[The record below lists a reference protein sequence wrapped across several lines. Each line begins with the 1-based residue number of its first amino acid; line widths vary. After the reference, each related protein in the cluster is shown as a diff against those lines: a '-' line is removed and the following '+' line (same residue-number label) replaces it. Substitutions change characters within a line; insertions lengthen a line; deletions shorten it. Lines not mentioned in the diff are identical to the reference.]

1 MDGDK
6 RGRVRR
12 TLALVMGLFAAGAAL
27 AADYP
32 ARPIRYV
39 VAFAPGGINDI
50 MARIVAQKLNEAW
63 GQPVIVDNRPG
74 AGGNLAAEMVAK
86 ATPDGYTFMNIS
98 TAHTIA
104 QTLYTRL
111 NYSLE
116 RDMAPVV
123 VLGSAPLMMVVNPK
137 VPVKNL
143 AELAAWAKKN
153 RLIYASGGV
162 GVISHLSMEM
172 LKLAAGFDATHVP
185 YKGVGP
191 AVPDLISGEAHAM
204 INAVPELFPHAK
216 GGRLRIIG
224 VLTEK
229 RHPFMPEV
237 PTFIEQGHK
246 EFVMGNWTGIV
257 APKGIPRAVADKL
270 AQLSGVK
277 LGKPT
282 LVSESIADQDDGRA
296 EPPREYRSS
305 RCCNF
310 SNAGDDGASSPPP
323 RAVPQ
328 PTTRRPTTTPAT
340 TTPARRDHRD
350 RAPGRQRPR
359 RGGAAPGLRGAD
371 HRGRRRAARLVGVD
385 RPAPGRDHHRRR
397 AGRHRHRRREGPR
410 RRRLPASRR

>member
-1 MDGDK
+1 MG
-6 RGRVRR
+6 GLTGWRVWG
-12 TLALVMGLFAAGAAL
+12 VAACVTTMLCASAGH

-98 TAHTIA
+98 TAHTIS
-104 QTLYTRL
+104 QTLYSRL
-111 NYSLE
+111 GYKLE
-116 RDMAPVV
+116 RDMTPIV

-143 AELAAWAKKN
+143 AELSAWAKKN

-172 LKLAAGFDATHVP
+172 FKLAAGFDATHVP

-191 AVPDLISGEAHAM
+191 AIPDLLSGEAHVM

-224 VLTEK
+224 VLTTK

-257 APKGIPRAVADKL
+257 APTGVPKAVANKLAGEITRIIRSPETSKRLVEMGVEPLGGTPEEFAKLIRVEVERFGRAVKASGAKAD
-270 AQLSGVK
+270 
-277 LGKPT
+277 
-282 LVSESIADQDDGRA
+282 
-296 EPPREYRSS
+296 
-305 RCCNF
+305 
-310 SNAGDDGASSPPP
+310 
-323 RAVPQ
+323 
-328 PTTRRPTTTPAT
+328 
-340 TTPARRDHRD
+340 
-350 RAPGRQRPR
+350 
-359 RGGAAPGLRGAD
+359 
-371 HRGRRRAARLVGVD
+371 
-385 RPAPGRDHHRRR
+385 
-397 AGRHRHRRREGPR
+397 
-410 RRRLPASRR
+410 